1 MSRTFVFNSAL
12 APYIRRLV
20 EEKESTGSEALRTK
34 WILKEIDDFATSYGL
49 EEPVITKELIDAW
62 RKTRINDCD
71 STLYTKYSIWSQLGK
86 LMCRCGISCYIL
98 RLPKQPESKFVPYIY
113 THEQITKLFDACDN
127 VVAFDRHYNTAAIMM
142 PALLRLLYS
151 TGLRIS
157 EALSLE
163 NRDIHH
169 NERYIHVRKSKN
181 GCERILPICDSLD
194 NVLLQYESYR
204 SRLPVGGLAS
214 PRHIYFV
221 KLDGTSPAPGTICS
235 RFHSLLRKCGI
246 PYEGNHHGPRV
257 HDLRH
262 TMAVHSLA
270 QMVENGM
277 DIYTGLPLLSA
288 CLGHKSLKATE
299 QYVRLTFE
307 YMPELQRLCSPLNA
321 FVYPHIVKP

>member
-1 MSRTFVFNSAL
+1 MV
-12 APYIRRLV
+12 
-20 EEKESTGSEALRTK
+20 
-34 WILKEIDDFATSYGL
+34 
-49 EEPVITKELIDAW
+49 W
-62 RKTRINDCD
+62 RNLSLQKTRINDCD

-113 THEQITKLFDACDN
+113 THEQITKLFDTCDN

-221 KLDGTSPAPGTICS
+221 KLDGTSPTSGTICS